1 MHCDHCK
8 TEMRDWESF
17 RHETLPNGGAAHY
30 HASCY
35 EKIMYDRKPKI
46 VATFK
51 KGHTHYSV

>member
-1 MHCDHCK
+1 
-8 TEMRDWESF
+8 MRDWESF